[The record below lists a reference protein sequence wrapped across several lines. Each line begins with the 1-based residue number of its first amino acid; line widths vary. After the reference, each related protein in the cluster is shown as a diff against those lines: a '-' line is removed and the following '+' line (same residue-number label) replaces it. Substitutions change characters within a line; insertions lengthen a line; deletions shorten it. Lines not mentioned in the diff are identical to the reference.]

1 MQLKDSIYLISR
13 YIFLVLIALPG
24 MQLFYLIFTP
34 LTSYPVYWVL
44 SLIYPNIILMNSFL
58 ILGSSAVQ
66 LIPACI
72 AGSAYYLLLILSMA
86 TPMPASKRLKSICF
100 MILSFLFL
108 NILRLVIFSIL
119 FIGGYQYFGV
129 MHSLIW
135 YFGSTALV
143 VIIWFANAWVFKIKG
158 IPVYTDMK
166 SLYSSAKK
174 EVRKDE

>member
-24 MQLFYLIFTP
+24 IQLFYLVFTP
-34 LTSYPVYWVL
+34 LTVYPAYWILRLLYPSILIMSDFLLL
-44 SLIYPNIILMNSFL
+44 SSL
-58 ILGSSAVQ
+58 AVQ

-72 AGSAYYLLLILSMA
+72 AGSAYYLLLILNMT
-86 TPMPASKRLKSICF
+86 TPMPVSKRLKSLGFI
-100 MILSFLFL
+100 ILSFLFL

-119 FIGGYQYFGV
+119 FFNGYQYFGV
-129 MHSLIW
+129 MHSFIW

-158 IPVYTDMK
+158 IPAYTDMK
-166 SLYSSAKK
+166 SLFSGAKK
-174 EVRKDE
+174 RGKKR